1 MAPMDRKRRGR
12 LIACTVLAVAVA
24 VLARASAQQPLV
36 AKPPETLRATVVR
49 AYPHDRNAFTQ
60 GLIWRD
66 GMLYE
71 STGLVGRSSLRK
83 VDLGT
88 GAVKQQV
95 AVPTPYFA
103 EGLADVGNRLYQLT
117 WQHGRV
123 FLYDKNT
130 FGRVGELAYQGEGW
144 GLCHDGTSLVMSNGS
159 DALTVR
165 LASTFAVTRTVK
177 VTMGGRP
184 LDRLNE
190 LECVGADVYANV
202 WTTDTIVRIDMKSGM
217 VTARVD
223 ASGLLA
229 PAERMGIDVLNGIA
243 HDPADGTFLITGKL
257 WPKLFRVRFV
267 R

>member
-1 MAPMDRKRRGR
+1 MSGKRLG
-12 LIACTVLAVAVA
+12 LLMVCVAVA
-24 VLARASAQQPLV
+24 ASSGVRMRALQPLF
-36 AKPPETLRATVVR
+36 AKPPEALRVAVVR

-95 AVPTPYFA
+95 AVPAPFFA
-103 EGLADVGNRLYQLT
+103 EGLADVGNRLFQLT

-123 FLYDKNT
+123 FLYDKHT

-144 GLCHDGTSLVMSNGS
+144 GLCHDGKALVMSDGS
-159 DALTVR
+159 DVLTVR
-165 LASTFAVTRTVK
+165 SPSTFAVTRTVA

-184 LDRLNE
+184 PGRLNE
-190 LECVGADVYANV
+190 LECVDGDVYANV
-202 WTTDTIVRIDMKSGM
+202 WTTDTIVRIDMKTGV

-223 ASGLLA
+223 ASGLLT
-229 PAERMGIDVLNGIA
+229 PAERVGVDVLNGIA
-243 HDPADGTFLITGKL
+243 YDPADRTFLITGKL
-257 WPKLFRVRFV
+257 WPRLFRVKFV

>member
-1 MAPMDRKRRGR
+1 MSRKRVGV
-12 LIACTVLAVAVA
+12 LVVCTGVAVA
-24 VLARASAQQPLV
+24 AAFLGRASAQQPLF
-36 AKPPETLRATVVR
+36 AKQPDALTVSVLRT
-49 AYPHDRNAFTQ
+49 YPHDRNAFTQ

-66 GMLYE
+66 GVLYE

-83 VDLGT
+83 VDLASGS
-88 GAVKQQV
+88 VKQQV
-95 AVPTPYFA
+95 VVPTPYFA
-103 EGLADVGNRLYQLT
+103 EGLADVGNRLFQLT

-123 FLYDKNT
+123 FLYDKST

-144 GLCHDGTSLVMSNGS
+144 GLCHDGRSLVMSNGS
-159 DALTVR
+159 DSLTVR
-165 LASTFAVTRTVK
+165 SAATFAVTRTVK

-190 LECVGADVYANV
+190 LECVGGDVYANV
-202 WTTDTIVRIDMKSGM
+202 WTTDTIVRIDMKSGT

-229 PAERMGIDVLNGIA
+229 PAERFGVDVLNGIA
-243 HDPADGTFLITGKL
+243 YDPADRTFLITGKL